1 MKKQDLKRHLKSYLI
16 FDKRKTTINHA
27 FASALS
33 VADDYS
39 DKKIDDALLILG
51 QNPNTDLLCVYCN
64 NEAETWDHIN
74 ALVKNGEFSGFGHQ
88 ITNLLPC
95 CKKCNSKKGNRDWF
109 SFLESA
115 IQDPTKFKIKKAQI
129 ESYIENNSDIRNLI
143 QENCK
148 EELEDFNQIKE
159 QIFELFKKADLIAS
173 KIRETVKKS
182 KLD

>member
-1 MKKQDLKRHLKSYLI
+1 
-16 FDKRKTTINHA
+16 
-27 FASALS
+27 
-33 VADDYS
+33 
-39 DKKIDDALLILG
+39 
-51 QNPNTDLLCVYCN
+51 
-64 NEAETWDHIN
+64 
-74 ALVKNGEFSGFGHQ
+74 
-88 ITNLLPC
+88 
-95 CKKCNSKKGNRDWF
+95 
-109 SFLESA
+109 LESA